1 MLGKIRV
8 LIVEDSAFMRQFIAN
23 IISTDPDMEVVGAA
37 KNGLEGVEKSRELE
51 PDVITMDVEMPVMDG
66 LTAVREIMATN
77 PTPIIM
83 LSSVTTDGAESTLR
97 ALEYGAVDFLTKPS
111 GSISLDLNKKKD
123 EIIQKIR
130 VASKARVRTILP
142 QISKMPSAMLSKPV
156 GPPKNLQKIIAI
168 GTSTGGPKALQEV
181 IPLLPRSIP
190 AGVLIVQHMPKG
202 FTKSLAK
209 RLDQLSHITVK
220 EAEDGDEL
228 VAGLALLAPGDYHMV
243 AQETGGRVTVRLNQ
257 NPLVSGHRP
266 SVDTMFTSVAALSM
280 EKIGVILT
288 GMGGDG
294 SNGMVLIKENKGK
307 TIAQNEET
315 CIVFGMPKVAIE
327 KKAVDKVVPLKHIA
341 MEIMKM
347 L

>member
-1 MLGKIRV
+1 MLKKIRV

-23 IISTDPDMEVVGAA
+23 IINSDPGMEVVGPA
-37 KNGLEGVEKSRELE
+37 KNGLDGVEKARELR

-66 LTAVREIMATN
+66 LTAVREIMGTN
-77 PTPIIM
+77 PIPIIM
-83 LSSVTTDGAESTLR
+83 LSSVTTDGADATLR
-97 ALEYGAVDFLTKPS
+97 ALEYGAVDFVTKPS
-111 GSISLDLNKKKD
+111 GSISLDLDKKKD

-130 VASKARVRTILP
+130 VSSAARVRHYQPETLKKA
-142 QISKMPSAMLSKPV
+142 QAKPLV
-156 GPPKNLQKIIAI
+156 PAGPPKKLQKIVAI

-181 IPLLPRSIP
+181 IPVLPRSIP

-202 FTKSLAK
+202 FTKSLAA

-228 VAGLALLAPGDYHMV
+228 VAGLALIAPGDYHML
-243 AQETGGRVTVRLNQ
+243 AQEIGGRVVVRLNQ

-266 SVDTMFTSVAALSM
+266 SVDAMFTSVAALPQD
-280 EKIGVILT
+280 KIGVILT

-294 SNGMVLIKENKGK
+294 SDGMVLLKQKNAK

-315 CIVFGMPKVAIE
+315 CIVFGMPKVAID
-327 KKAVDKVVPLKHIA
+327 KKAVDKVVPLHQIA
-341 MEIMKM
+341 MEIMK
-347 L
+347 LL